1 MDSPSFR
8 GFHAWLDGKLMN
20 GNKNQTANTC
30 IGCKVS

>member
-20 GNKNQTANTC
+20 GNKNKTANTC
-30 IGCKVS
+30 IGFKVS